1 MNTQHKLKDLPAIL
15 YKYLKL
21 LALISG
27 FVALGLVLYFIIFV
41 SKGFYHA
48 DCADTILWAQ
58 ATVDGKAIM
67 NPDFYYAAILPF
79 GGQLI
84 MVPFVAIFG
93 YGMLAQIIGMTIFA
107 LLLTFAIVYFCKS
120 IDFNCRWIS
129 LTVAFMLL
137 IFSSSE
143 KLREIFWCHIIYYS
157 LGALFLLIGLG
168 LVFNLLK
175 RETLSKKHYILLFI
189 WSSLCSIN
197 GSQSFTL
204 YTLPVIG
211 ALFAERFFDLNTP
224 LLSKKNKREWLIILN
239 LATSIVVGL
248 ILAKIINQGI
258 TSDYQN
264 LYSSFDSPDNWTQN
278 IGSLLPSILSLCGA
292 RPTST
297 IALFSPQ
304 GILLLIRIIGI
315 LIIVITP
322 FIMLALYKK
331 ITNKIYRI
339 TLFAHIFITCFI
351 LLAWTFGKLNS
362 AAWRLSPIL
371 VTGSLLTFIFIKWII
386 GQKEYSRLAAFL
398 SIPAFFMIISFIS
411 ELSYT
416 FIDNQTED
424 NRKFIAIGEYLENE
438 GLEYGYATFWN
449 SNIITL
455 LTDSKVKTICVHK
468 DGNNLYLSD
477 YQVNKNWYHDNRYST
492 YFLLLTNDEYLSYKK
507 SSEYEEPQ
515 EIKYHLDYSILIY
528 DHNIMTSKSY
538 YPTGIIGFD

>member
-1 MNTQHKLKDLPAIL
+1 MNTQHKLKDLPTIL

-21 LALISG
+21 FALISG
-27 FVALGLVLYFIIFV
+27 FVALGLILYFIIFV

-58 ATVDGKAIM
+58 AMVDGKSII
-67 NPDFYYAAILPF
+67 NPDFHYAAILPF

-84 MVPFVAIFG
+84 MAPFVAIFG

-224 LLSKKNKREWLIILN
+224 LLSNKNKREWLIILN

-264 LYSSFDSPDNWTQN
+264 LYSLFDGPDFWTQN
-278 IGSLLPSILSLCGA
+278 ISDLLPAILSLCGA
-292 RPTST
+292 TPANRTT
-297 IALFSPQ
+297 LFSAQ

-322 FIMLALYKK
+322 FVMLALYKK
-331 ITNKIYRI
+331 ITSKIYRI
-339 TLFAHIFITCFI
+339 TIFTHLLLTSFI
-351 LLAWTFGKLNS
+351 LLAWIFGKLNNNE
-362 AAWRLSPIL
+362 WRLSPIL
-371 VTGSLLTFIFIKWII
+371 TTSSLLTFMFIKWILS
-386 GQKEYSRLAAFL
+386 QEKYSRLAACLIIPTVFL
-398 SIPAFFMIISFIS
+398 IISFMSDIS
-411 ELSYT
+411 CT
-416 FIDNQTED
+416 FFDNQTEH
-424 NRKFIAIGEYLENE
+424 NKKYVAVGEYLENE

-455 LTDSKVKTICVHK
+455 LTDSKIKTVGVHLK
-468 DGNNLYLSD
+468 LNNLYTSD
-477 YQVNKNWYHDNRYST
+477 YQTNINWYKDNSYST
-492 YFLLLTNDEYLSYKK
+492 YFLLLTNDEYSSYQK
-507 SSEYEEPQ
+507 SVEYEEPQ
-515 EIKYHLDYSILIY
+515 EIKYYLDYTILIY
-528 DHNIMTSKSY
+528 DYNIMSSKTY
-538 YPTGIIGFD
+538 FPTGVIGFK